1 MTLSTETVAYNIIEM
16 TGLPMKH
23 IVRNALFSL
32 GLIAIAQGA
41 SASGAAKV
49 AGDAKAGQAKAAV
62 CGACHGIDGN
72 SAAPNFPKLA
82 GQGERYLIKQIHD
95 IKAWDAE
102 TNPAKKASTGRAV
115 LEMTGLLASVNDQD
129 IADISAYFASQNMQ
143 LSGAKKIEVQVNSGL
158 KVDALELGAKTF
170 RAGNLAN
177 GVPACTG
184 CHAPDGKGNA
194 AAGFPRLSGQHPDY
208 IEKQLTNFRAGNRV
222 NDGDTSPMRTI
233 ADKLSDAE
241 IKAVANFIAGLN

>member
-1 MTLSTETVAYNIIEM
+1 M
-16 TGLPMKH
+16 TGLPMKY

-32 GLIAIAQGA
+32 GLIAIAQGVQ
-41 SASGAAKV
+41 AAGDTKV
-49 AGDAKAGQAKAAV
+49 VGDAKAGQAKAAV

-102 TNPAKKASTGRAV
+102 TNPAKKASAGRV
-115 LEMTGLLASVNDQD
+115 VVEMTGLLAAVNDQD
-129 IADISAYFASQNMQ
+129 IADIAAYFSSQNTQ
-143 LSGAKKIEVQVNSGL
+143 LAGSQKLEVQVNSGL
-158 KVDALELGAKTF
+158 KVDALELGAKTY

-184 CHAPDGKGNA
+184 CHAPDGTGNA

-222 NDGDTSPMRTI
+222 NDGDTMPMRTI

-241 IKAVANFIAGLN
+241 IKALANFIAGLN

>member
-1 MTLSTETVAYNIIEM
+1 
-16 TGLPMKH
+16 MKYL
-23 IVRNALFSL
+23 VKNALFSL
-32 GLIAIAQGA
+32 GLIAIAHGAYA
-41 SASGAAKV
+41 SAGAKV
-49 AGDAKAGQAKAAV
+49 TGDAKAGQAKAAV
-62 CGACHGIDGN
+62 CGACHGADGN

-95 IKAWDAE
+95 IKAWDLE
-102 TNPAKKASTGRAV
+102 TNPAKKASAGRAV
-115 LEMTGLLASVNDQD
+115 LEMTGIVSGLSDQD
-129 IADISAYFASQNMQ
+129 IADIAAYFASQNTQ
-143 LSGAKKIEVQVNSGL
+143 LSGAKKAEVQVNSGL
-158 KVDALELGAKTF
+158 KVDALELGAKVY
-170 RAGNLAN
+170 RSGNLAN

>member
-1 MTLSTETVAYNIIEM
+1 
-16 TGLPMKH
+16 MKH

-32 GLIAIAQGA
+32 GLMAIAQGA
-41 SASGAAKV
+41 LASGAAAKV

-62 CGACHGIDGN
+62 CGACHGMDGN
-72 SAAPNFPKLA
+72 SVAPNFPKLA

-102 TNPAKKASTGRAV
+102 TNPAKKATAGRAV

-129 IADISAYFASQNMQ
+129 IADISAYFASQNTQ
-143 LSGAKKIEVQVNSGL
+143 LSGSQKLEVQVNSGL
-158 KVDALELGAKTF
+158 KVDSLELGAKTF

-208 IEKQLTNFRAGNRV
+208 IAKQLTNFRAGDRV
-222 NDGDTSPMRTI
+222 NDGDTSPMRSI

-241 IKAVANFIAGLN
+241 IKALANFIAGLN

>member
-1 MTLSTETVAYNIIEM
+1 
-16 TGLPMKH
+16 MKH

-41 SASGAAKV
+41 SASSTAKLV
-49 AGDAKAGQAKAAV
+49 GDAKAGQAKAAV
-62 CGACHGIDGN
+62 CGACHRMDGN

-102 TNPAKKASTGRAV
+102 TNPAKKASTGRTV
-115 LEMTGLLASVNDQD
+115 LEMTGILTNVNDQD
-129 IADISAYFASQNMQ
+129 IADIAAYFSSQNTQ
-143 LSGAKKIEVQVNSGL
+143 LSGAKKMEVQVNSGL

-177 GVPACTG
+177 GVPACTA

-241 IKAVANFIAGLN
+241 IKALANFIAGLN